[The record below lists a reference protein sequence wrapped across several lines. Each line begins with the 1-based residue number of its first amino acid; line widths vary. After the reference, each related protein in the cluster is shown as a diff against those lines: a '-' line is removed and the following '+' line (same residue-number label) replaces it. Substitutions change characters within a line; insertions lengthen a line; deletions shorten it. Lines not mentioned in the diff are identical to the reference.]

1 MTWFNTI
8 DHRGQEV
15 EIGSVDDMNAVI
27 DAFEVRLDQLAVLL
41 DGNDRD
47 MRARAAAEYRAMMA
61 RRDRIEADAHKA
73 EAQANLDHED
83 QYHRALAQAIRTRT
97 RP

>member
-1 MTWFNTI
+1 MTWFKTI

-27 DAFEVRLDQLAVLL
+27 DAFEARLDQLAVLL
-41 DGNDRD
+41 GATDRD
-47 MRARAAAEYRAMMA
+47 IRVRAAAEYRTMMA

-73 EAQANLDHED
+73 DAQANLESED
-83 QYHRALAQAIRTRT
+83 QYHRALAQAIRARIN
-97 RP
+97 P